1 MTKVQGYPTV
11 CKGYCPLPNSATKSI
26 ILSMSQPFKLFR
38 LQQIDSQLDRLQARL
53 GEIETIL
60 NDDSAQKQADTEHN
74 ATQAE
79 LNSKLKALKHA
90 EDEVRQQRL
99 KIEQTEATL
108 YGGKVRNPKELQDM
122 QNEIAA
128 LKRYLSVLED
138 RQLEAM
144 MAVEASEET
153 EQAASKH
160 LEATLRA
167 GSEQRRDLEAE
178 RDGLLNE
185 VAHATSERLA
195 TISTIEAADLT
206 IYEQLRRQRKGLAVA
221 KVSDRYCSACG
232 ATLSASLLHAVRS
245 STQLNRCDVCGR
257 ILYSG

>member
-1 MTKVQGYPTV
+1 M
-11 CKGYCPLPNSATKSI
+11 PNSATKSI
-26 ILSMSQPFKLFR
+26 ILIMSQPFKLFR

-60 NDDSAQKQADTEHN
+60 GDDSAQKQAAAEHS
-74 ATQAE
+74 AAQSE
-79 LNSKLKALKHA
+79 LNNRLKTLKHA
-90 EDEVRQQRL
+90 EGEVRQQRL

-144 MAVEASEET
+144 LEVEASEER
-153 EQAASKH
+153 EQAATNR
-160 LEATLRA
+160 LETSQRA
-167 GSEQRRDLEAE
+167 SNAQRQELEAE
-178 RDGLLNE
+178 RSGLQNE
-185 VAHATSERLA
+185 VAHATSERQA
-195 TISTIEAADLT
+195 TISSIEAADLT
-206 IYEQLRRQRKGLAVA
+206 LYEQLRRQRKGLAVA

-232 ATLSASLLHAVRS
+232 STLSASLLHAARS
-245 STQLNRCDVCGR
+245 STQLTRCDVCGR